1 MYTITCDGNPLLD
14 LRLESL
20 ILHNPKVIVEANTV
34 GSCSFKIY
42 TNHPYYHEL
51 QKLKSIVEVADEYG
65 VIFRGRITDDT
76 VDFYNGKAVDLEG
89 LMAFFN
95 DSIVRPYIFPDD
107 FLGNDEYIAAAES
120 GNVIEFFLKWLIDN
134 HNSQVEPFQRF
145 KLGKVTVSDP
155 NNYLSRSDTGYNSTW
170 SVLSSKLFGSTL
182 GGYLCIRYEPDG
194 NYIDYLQEFELT
206 NFQEIRFGENL
217 LDIITETDATTT
229 YSAIIPLGVEIK
241 GTEENNDTKKL
252 LTISGIADGDI
263 TDDIVKVGDTLYSRS
278 AVDAYGWIYAPVS
291 ETTWEDVTEE
301 SNLLTK
307 GQSYLENT
315 AIRLSSTVEIKA
327 VDLHYSDSQI
337 ESFRIYRN
345 IRVTSEPHE
354 QKGTLPLTKL
364 EIDVINPQNTIITIG
379 NKKLTLT
386 DMNNR
391 QMSTAIDRIQT
402 AEKDV
407 EETRQQVSEVNQQV
421 VIETTEILNTCNEII
436 LGALESYVKT
446 SNYEEFKETVETQ
459 LSILAGEIVMKFE
472 TTTEHI
478 ENVNGDLQLTVD
490 TLGKYFEFTEN
501 GLKIK
506 SGSNDMSLTIDNDV
520 ITFEKNGQ
528 QFGWWDGVDF
538 HTGNIFVNVDE
549 KAQFGN
555 FAFVPRSDGSLSF
568 LKVGE

>member
-1 MYTITCDGNPLLD
+1 MYTVKCDGYPLLD
-14 LRLESL
+14 FRLESL
-20 ILHNPKVIVEANTV
+20 ILHNPKVTVEVNTV
-34 GSCSFKIY
+34 GGGSFTIY
-42 TNHPYYHEL
+42 NNHPYYHVM
-51 QKLKSIVEVADEYG
+51 QKMKSIVEVADEYG

-76 VDFYNGKAVDLEG
+76 IDFNNGKAVDLEG

-107 FLGNDEYIAAAES
+107 FLGNDEYTAAAES
-120 GNVIEFFLKWLIDN
+120 GNVIEYFLKWLIDN
-134 HNSQVEPFQRF
+134 HNSQVEPFQQF
-145 KLGKVTVSDP
+145 KLGRVTVSDP
-155 NNYLSRSDTGYNSTW
+155 NNYLTRSDTGYNNTW
-170 SVLSSKLFGSTL
+170 SVLSSKLFGSKL
-182 GGYLCIRYEPDG
+182 GGYLCIRYETDG
-194 NYIDYLQEFELT
+194 NYIDYLKDFELT
-206 NFQEIRFGENL
+206 NVQEIHFGENL
-217 LDIITETDATTT
+217 LDIKTEIDASTT
-229 YSAIIPLGVEIK
+229 YSAIIPLGAEIK
-241 GTEENNDTKKL
+241 SAENSDIKNL
-252 LTISGIADGDI
+252 LTISSLPDGDI
-263 TDDIVKVGDTLYSRS
+263 TEDIVKSGDTLYSKK
-278 AVDAYGWIYAPVS
+278 AVEAYGWIYAPVS
-291 ETTWEDVTEE
+291 ETTWEDVTEVD
-301 SNLLTK
+301 NLLTNGK
-307 GQSYLENT
+307 NYLTNT
-315 AIRLSSTVEIKA
+315 AVMLANTVEITA
-327 VDLHYSDSQI
+327 VDLHYADSLI

-345 IRVTSEPHE
+345 IRVKSEPHE
-354 QKGTLPLTKL
+354 HEGIYQLTKL
-364 EIDVINPQNTIITIG
+364 DLDLINPQNTKITVG

-386 DMNNR
+386 DMNS
-391 QMSTAIDRIQT
+391 QQLSTAIDRIQT
-402 AEKDV
+402 AEKNI
-407 EETRQQVSEVNQQV
+407 EETRQQTTEIQQQV

-459 LSILAGEIVMKFE
+459 LSILAGEIVLKFE

-490 TLGKYFEFTEN
+490 TLGKYFEFTEK

>member
-1 MYTITCDGNPLLD
+1 MYTVKCGDYPLLD
-14 LRLESL
+14 LRDENL
-20 ILHNPKVIVEANTV
+20 ILHSPKVSVEVNKV
-34 GSCSFKIY
+34 GGASFTIY
-42 TNHPYYHEL
+42 NNHPYYHEM
-51 QKLKSIVEVADEYG
+51 QKMKSIVEIADEYG
-65 VIFRGRITDDT
+65 IIFRGRITDDT
-76 VDFYNGKAVDLEG
+76 IDFYNGKAVDLEG

-95 DSIVRPYIFPDD
+95 DSIVRPYTFPDD

-120 GNVIEFFLKWLIDN
+120 GNVVEYFLKWLIDN
-134 HNSQVEPFQRF
+134 HNSQVEPFQQL
-145 KLGKVTVSDP
+145 KLGRVTVSDV
-155 NNYLSRSDTGYNSTW
+155 NNYITRSDAEYNSTW
-170 SVLSSKLFGSTL
+170 SVLSSKLFGSAL
-182 GGYLCIRYEPDG
+182 GGYLCIRYEADG
-194 NYIDYLQEFELT
+194 NYIDYLSEFELT
-206 NFQEIRFGENL
+206 NIQEIVFGENL
-217 LDIITETDATTT
+217 LDIITETDASTT
-229 YSAIIPLGVEIK
+229 YSAIIPIGAELEGQKSDDV
-241 GTEENNDTKKL
+241 KKR
-252 LTISGIADGDI
+252 LTIESLADGDI
-263 TDDIVKVGDTLYSRS
+263 TSDIVKVGDTLYSKQ
-278 AVDAYGWIYAPVS
+278 AVEAYGWIYAPIS
-291 ETTWEDVTEE
+291 ETTWEDVKEPE
-301 SNLLTK
+301 NLITNGKNYLT
-307 GQSYLENT
+307 NT
-315 AIRLSSTVEIKA
+315 AINLNNTIEVKA
-327 VDLHYSDSQI
+327 VDLHYSDQLI
-337 ESFRIYRN
+337 QSFRIYRN
-345 IRVTSEPHE
+345 INVVSKPHDYE
-354 QKGTLPLTKL
+354 GTFPLTKL
-364 EIDVINPQNTIITIG
+364 DLDLLNPQNTVITIG

-402 AEKDV
+402 VKKDV
-407 EETRQQVSEVNQQV
+407 EETKQQVSEVNQQV

-446 SNYEEFKETVETQ
+446 ANYEEFKETVETQ
-459 LSILAGEIVMKFE
+459 LSIMAGEIVLKFE

-478 ENVNGDLQLTVD
+478 ENVNSDLQLTVD